1 VTKPAG
7 FWVRLLANI
16 IDSLVIGIPIGTIAY
31 IATGNWE
38 NENISTPLSILYSL
52 LIPILWYGYTVG
64 KRIMNVRI
72 VKVDGSKLGIGAML
86 MRVIVAGLI
95 YVVTLGIAA
104 IVSVFMI
111 GLRQDKRSL
120 HDFIAGTY
128 VTYNAP
134 GDEND
139 LVGNE

>member
-1 VTKPAG
+1 MTNPAG

-16 IDSLVIGIPIGTIAY
+16 IDSLVIGIPVGTIAY

-38 NENISTPLSILYSL
+38 NEDFSTPLSILYSI

-104 IVSVFMI
+104 IVSAFMVGI
-111 GLRQDKRSL
+111 REDKRSL
-120 HDFIAGTY
+120 HDLIAGTY

-139 LVGNE
+139 VLVNE